1 MPALKFTRYQ
11 RKEENNLT
19 IINKV
24 NDPNYIQWIEKF
36 VTRVITKSKLSC
48 EEVTIEDVED
58 DKRIYLNIDEEE
70 YAIRTWNFR
79 PVKLDEEKRPCAEIV
94 DYTLFKMVDDGDG
107 SGHGEEICNGSL
119 RIEWKN

>member
-1 MPALKFTRYQ
+1 M
-11 RKEENNLT
+11 T

-24 NDPNYIQWIEKF
+24 DDPNYIQWIEKF
-36 VTRVITKSKLSC
+36 VTQVIRESNLSC
-48 EEVTIEDVED
+48 EEVIINDIED
-58 DKRIYLNIDEEE
+58 DKRIYLNVNGEE

-79 PVKLDEEKRPCAEIV
+79 PVKKDEKDRPCAEMI
-94 DYTLFKMVDDGDG
+94 DYTLFRMADDGDG